1 VLHHPVHSTKGFFN
15 GLMVRLFFEDVL
27 EDYNVDVVLQGHE
40 HVYARTS
47 STTTNELKEPLYLVT
62 YSSQKDYPMKFYG
75 DVAKWGTADRYYQK
89 FEVSFDS
96 IVMNTFTSTHQLYDK
111 VVLIKD
117 DSGKLVMKDLGADI
131 PQRIEVSDWFRAN
144 KREKRIK
151 EFEES
156 IEKWKKS
163 QE

>member
-1 VLHHPVHSTKGFFN
+1 
-15 GLMVRLFFEDVL
+15 
-27 EDYNVDVVLQGHE
+27 
-40 HVYARTS
+40 
-47 STTTNELKEPLYLVT
+47 
-62 YSSQKDYPMKFYG
+62 MKFYG

-96 IVMNTFTSTHQLYDK
+96 IVMNTYTSSHELYDK

-117 DSGKLVMKDLGADI
+117 NSGKLVMKDLGVDI

-144 KREKRIK
+144 KREKRVK

>member
-1 VLHHPVHSTKGFFN
+1 
-15 GLMVRLFFEDVL
+15 
-27 EDYNVDVVLQGHE
+27 
-40 HVYARTS
+40 
-47 STTTNELKEPLYLVT
+47 
-62 YSSQKDYPMKFYG
+62 
-75 DVAKWGTADRYYQK
+75 
-89 FEVSFDS
+89 
-96 IVMNTFTSTHQLYDK
+96 
-111 VVLIKD
+111 
-117 DSGKLVMKDLGADI
+117 MKDLGADI